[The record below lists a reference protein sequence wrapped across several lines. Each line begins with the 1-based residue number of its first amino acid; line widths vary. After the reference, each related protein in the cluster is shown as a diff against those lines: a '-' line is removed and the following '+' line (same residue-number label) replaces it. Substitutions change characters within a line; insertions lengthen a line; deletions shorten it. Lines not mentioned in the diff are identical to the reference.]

1 MYPIKA
7 NDFSNEEKINLI
19 SDHFKEIMQ
28 ILGLDLENDSLKK
41 TPHRVGKMFVN
52 EIFKGLSD
60 NNKPKISTFSN
71 SFKYDEMI
79 IVKDIKLFSFCEHHF
94 LPFIGTACVG
104 YIPNGKVVG
113 LSKIS
118 RIVDYF
124 SRRPQIQ
131 ERLTEEIY
139 AELEKVLNTE
149 DIMIIIKATHYCMII
164 RGVED
169 INAQTVTSKT
179 SGKFRENDKT
189 RNEFMSL
196 LKS

>member
-28 ILGLDLENDSLKK
+28 ILWLDLENDSLKK

-52 EIFKGLSD
+52 EIFKWLSD

-94 LPFIGTACVG
+94 LPFIWTACVW
-104 YIPNGKVVG
+104 YIPNWKVVW

-164 RGVED
+164 RWVED

-179 SGKFRENDKT
+179 SWKFRENDKT